1 MPPASWWWNRRR
13 DRTQAM
19 TDDAELAGLDPFD
32 LLDREAARIEDHLAV
47 LPEAEWS
54 RQSRCALWSVRDVL
68 AHLTD
73 AENYHRACLD
83 GRVSEFIAE
92 MEAQGGHDIASANA
106 VAIAALAGRT
116 PQDLL
121 SEWSDSNA
129 ETRRRFRERG
139 DGRIDT
145 SVGDY
150 PCRWQAFHVAGEL
163 AIHADDMFVP
173 VSSAESAER
182 LAWRA
187 RFSRFAL
194 AEDKPRV
201 TIVVEEG
208 RTRVRGDGIEVV
220 VDDNEFVE
228 GVAGRLT
235 ETALD
240 PAAVA
245 LLNTMP

>member
-1 MPPASWWWNRRR
+1 
-13 DRTQAM
+13 M

-32 LLDREAARIEDHLAV
+32 ILDREAARIERHLAT
-47 LPEAEWS
+47 LPGAEWS

-83 GRVSEFIAE
+83 GRVGEFIAE
-92 MEAQGGHDIASANA
+92 MEARGGHDIASANA
-106 VAIAALAGRT
+106 LAIAALAGRS
-116 PQDLL
+116 PQQLL
-121 SEWSDSNA
+121 AEWSESNA

-139 DGRIDT
+139 NGRIDT

-163 AIHADDMFVP
+163 ATHADDVFVP
-173 VSSAESAER
+173 VSSEDRER
-182 LAWRA
+182 RRAWRA

-194 AEDKPRV
+194 AEDKPGV
-201 TIVVEEG
+201 AISVEAG
-208 RTRVRGDGIEVV
+208 GTRVRGEGIEVV
-220 VDDNEFVE
+220 VDDDDLIEA
-228 GVAGRLT
+228 VAGRLDT
-235 ETALD
+235 TALD

-245 LLNTMP
+245 LLSTMP

>member
-1 MPPASWWWNRRR
+1 
-13 DRTQAM
+13 M

-32 LLDREAARIEDHLAV
+32 IFDREAARIERHLAT
-47 LPEAEWS
+47 LPEADWS
-54 RQSRCALWSVRDVL
+54 RRSRCALWSVRDVL

-92 MEAQGGHDIASANA
+92 MEARGGHDIAAANA
-106 VAIAALAGRT
+106 LAVAALADRPP
-116 PQDLL
+116 PQLL
-121 SEWSDSNA
+121 AEWSESNA

-163 AIHADDMFVP
+163 ATHADDMFVP
-173 VSSAESAER
+173 VSSDERAER

-194 AEDKPRV
+194 AEHKPGV
-201 TIVVEEG
+201 TVSAEG
-208 RTRVRGDGIEVV
+208 DRTRVRGEGIEVV
-220 VDDNEFVE
+220 VDDDELVE
-228 GVAGRLT
+228 GVAGRLE
-235 ETALD
+235 ETALP
-240 PAAVA
+240 PAAVT
-245 LLNTMP
+245 LLSTMP